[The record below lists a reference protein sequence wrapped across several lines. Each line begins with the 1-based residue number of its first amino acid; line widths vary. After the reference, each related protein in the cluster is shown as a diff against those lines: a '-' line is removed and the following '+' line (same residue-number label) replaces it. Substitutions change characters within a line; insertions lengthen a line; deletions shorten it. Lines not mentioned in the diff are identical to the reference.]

1 MNMKHRISLDAL
13 YYNAKRVMIAHF
25 IPYFLCDF
33 SRWKQQRI

>member
-1 MNMKHRISLDAL
+1 MNIKNRISLDDL
-13 YYNAKRVMIAHF
+13 YAKRVMIAHF